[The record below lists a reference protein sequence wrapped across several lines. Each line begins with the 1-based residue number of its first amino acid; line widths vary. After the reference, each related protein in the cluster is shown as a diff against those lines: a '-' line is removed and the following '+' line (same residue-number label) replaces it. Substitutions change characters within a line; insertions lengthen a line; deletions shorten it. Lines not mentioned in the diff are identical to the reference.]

1 MTNAERCKRYRERH
15 PSEAD
20 KAESSLKRMKKG
32 REQQKFMMR
41 ARLAKRD
48 LDYAE
53 SPYAA
58 RVVVETRGNIV
69 VETRGQ
75 RCVAPRITHLGNC

>member
-1 MTNAERCKRYRERH
+1 MSGKKKDVAVVASRELKR
-15 PSEAD
+15 
-20 KAESSLKRMKKG
+20 SLKA
-32 REQQKFMMR
+32 REAQKFMMR

-75 RCVAPRITHLGNC
+75 RCIAPRITHLGNC

>member
-1 MTNAERCKRYRERH
+1 MTNAEKCKRYKERH

-20 KAESSLKRMKKG
+20 KAESSLKRMKKE

-53 SPYAA
+53 SPYASPVTA
-58 RVVVETRGNIV
+58 EDRGNRVVETRG
-69 VETRGQ
+69 
-75 RCVAPRITHLGNC
+75 RCCIAPRITHLG

>member
-1 MTNAERCKRYRERH
+1 MSGKKKDVAVVASRELKR
-15 PSEAD
+15 
-20 KAESSLKRMKKG
+20 SLKA
-32 REQQKFMMR
+32 REAQKFMMR

-58 RVVVETRGNIV
+58 RVVVETRGNRV

-75 RCVAPRITHLGNC
+75 RCIAPRITHLGNC

>member
-1 MTNAERCKRYRERH
+1 MSGKKKNFAKVASLELKR
-15 PSEAD
+15 
-20 KAESSLKRMKKG
+20 SLKARG
-32 REQQKFMMR
+32 AQKFMMR
-41 ARLAKRD
+41 KRLAKRD

-75 RCVAPRITHLGNC
+75 RCIAPRITNLRNC